1 LVLAK
6 IMAKMANHLVP
17 LGHSGAV
24 RRVSAAD
31 AKNQFGQILDTAIAG
46 ETVAIT
52 RYGEVKAI
60 MMSVDEYDS
69 LTRDPARKLN
79 LLTEHFDAMLARMQT
94 DEARR
99 GMRIAFNA
107 SPQEMGRAA
116 VKVARRKRAARA
128 LG

>member
-1 LVLAK
+1 
-6 IMAKMANHLVP
+6 MPKMANNLAP
-17 LGHSGAV
+17 PGGPGPV

-31 AKNQFGQILDTAIAG
+31 AKNQFRHILDTAIAG
-46 ETVAIT
+46 DTVAIT

-60 MMSVDEYDS
+60 MMSVEEYES
-69 LTRDPARKLN
+69 LSRDPARKLN

-94 DEARR
+94 DEARQ

-107 SPQEMGRAA
+107 SPEEMGRAA